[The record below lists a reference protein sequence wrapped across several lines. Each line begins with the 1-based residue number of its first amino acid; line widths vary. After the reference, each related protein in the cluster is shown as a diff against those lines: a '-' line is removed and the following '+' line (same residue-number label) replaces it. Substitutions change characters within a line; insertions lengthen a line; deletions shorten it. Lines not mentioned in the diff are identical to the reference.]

1 MVAQSMPDSTLFSQ
15 GAVTFV
21 RTSGRLLRPTCGALT
36 VKRKPEFHNFKT
48 EVRRILSEMGYDFSN
63 PCVLGKG
70 EGILAPLESVTRK
83 VMESTWFTTEK
94 GLHNFT
100 ILGYQPTHLDMISSE
115 SEGSSFFENGTYE
128 DNVQSHVI
136 SIVVEDAS
144 SDNEEE
150 LARVREAYF
159 CDTKRPIP
167 TLQHA
172 KDIEDPFL
180 LFGAFLTV
188 QAKNKND
195 DILFYRGPYLPPPP
209 PGPKPYLEYLSKRGL
224 TDGRSKPR
232 ATPKK
237 KTPLLVLLF
246 LVEAMHEWI
255 SSLDEEGS
263 QGALNATR
271 PVKGN

>member
-1 MVAQSMPDSTLFSQ
+1 M
-15 GAVTFV
+15 
-21 RTSGRLLRPTCGALT
+21 RTSGRLLRPRCGALT

-48 EVRRILSEMGYDFSN
+48 EVRRIMSEMGYDFSN

-180 LFGAFLTV
+180 LFGAFFTV

-209 PGPKPYLEYLSKRGL
+209 PGPKPYLEVR
-224 TDGRSKPR
+224 
-232 ATPKK
+232 
-237 KTPLLVLLF
+237 
-246 LVEAMHEWI
+246 
-255 SSLDEEGS
+255 EGE
-263 QGALNATR
+263 TR
-271 PVKGN
+271 FS